1 MLNKSGKDTT
11 SVLPNSASSC
21 RVELGAWSEFQ
32 SQASSIR
39 FEVFVHEQQVPPEEE
54 LDATDAHCVHALAF
68 NEVGEAVG
76 TGRLL
81 PDGHIG
87 RMAVLRSSRG
97 NGVGAAILLRLIEQA
112 REQAFTQVVLSAQTH
127 ARDFY
132 AKHGFKE
139 EGEEYLDAN
148 IAHILMRKTL

>member
-1 MLNKSGKDTT
+1 MNRSGNEIPP
-11 SVLPNSASSC
+11 SLPNSALSC
-21 RVELGAWSEFQ
+21 RVEVGAWSEFQ
-32 SQASSIR
+32 SQASAIR

-54 LDATDAHCVHALAF
+54 LDANDAHCVHALAF
-68 NEVGEAVG
+68 NELGEPIG

-87 RMAVLRSSRG
+87 RMAVLKSSRG
-97 NGVGAAILLRLIEQA
+97 NGVGAAILMRLTEQA
-112 REQAFTQVVLSAQTH
+112 STRGFTQVVLSAQTH
-127 ARDFY
+127 ARAFY
-132 AKHGFKE
+132 AKYGFKE

>member
-1 MLNKSGKDTT
+1 MSGDEGPA
-11 SVLPNSASSC
+11 SLPKSASSC
-21 RVELGAWSEFQ
+21 RVEIGPWSEFQ
-32 SQASSIR
+32 SQASAIR

-54 LDATDAHCVHALAF
+54 LDATDAECVHALAF
-68 NEVGEAVG
+68 NHSGEPIG

-87 RMAVLRSSRG
+87 RMAVLKSSRG
-97 NGVGAAILLRLIEQA
+97 NGVGAAILVRLTEQA
-112 REQAFTQVVLSAQTH
+112 RTRGFTQVVLSAQTH
-127 ARDFY
+127 ARAFY
-132 AKHGFKE
+132 AKYGFKE

>member
-1 MLNKSGKDTT
+1 MSDNEIPPS
-11 SVLPNSASSC
+11 LPNSALSC

-32 SQASSIR
+32 SQASAIR

-54 LDATDAHCVHALAF
+54 LDATDADCVHALAF
-68 NEVGEAVG
+68 NGLGEPIG

-87 RMAVLRSSRG
+87 RMAVLKSSRG
-97 NGVGAAILLRLIEQA
+97 NGVGASILIRLIEEAGA
-112 REQAFTQVVLSAQTH
+112 RGFTQVVLSAQTH
-127 ARDFY
+127 ARAFY
-132 AKHGFKE
+132 AKYGFEE